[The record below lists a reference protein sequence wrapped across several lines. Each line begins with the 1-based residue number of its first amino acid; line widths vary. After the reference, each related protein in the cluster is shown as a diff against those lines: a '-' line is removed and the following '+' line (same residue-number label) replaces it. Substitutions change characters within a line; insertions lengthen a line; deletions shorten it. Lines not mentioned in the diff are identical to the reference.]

1 MKSLRQIWRYSGLIG
16 LLCWL
21 VLSAGA
27 GMAAEL
33 ADVETI
39 QDNPFAELQ
48 ELQGRVNE
56 EMLWLQAETYVITAS
71 KVLEDIKK
79 SAASITVITDKD
91 IRRMGARDLI
101 DILRTVPG
109 FSFQNERHGATDS
122 DIRGILKDG
131 DQHILYLLNSHSL
144 NTNYWGGISPSYNP
158 VPVDNIKQVEV
169 IRGPGSALYG
179 ANAFA
184 AVVNIIT
191 KSGEEVNGV
200 QATVGEGTFD
210 TATANLLFGKK
221 INQLDIS
228 GNINYNE
235 YGSYEG
241 EIAMDGQT
249 LFDQIFGTNAS
260 LAPGVTREASKK
272 IDLMLSLAFEG
283 LRLEGRY
290 CDRDLTPSIGLAPTL
305 NSESETPSTD
315 YTLNAGYSRDIGD
328 RFTLSAKLYH
338 NYTFMDYY
346 YEIFPENVVVPTP
359 DGLQLWPDGLIG
371 NPENKNTRTGG
382 EAQGTVRFSEKNT
395 VVAGFSYEYMNQ
407 YDVRV
412 TSNFI
417 AGPVKNVFIPV
428 GAYQEVTDLQN
439 YSKNVDR
446 TFTAFYAEDLWDIR
460 DNLRLTLG
468 GRYDKYSDFGNSFNP
483 RAGLVWQFLEGFDA
497 KILYGRAFRAPS
509 FYELYSTNNPAFLGN
524 PDLEPEVVDTFE
536 LSFGGTFAEFITAR
550 LTGFH
555 NNISDSIDLATYE
568 TQDVFENGGDIR
580 TQGIEAEGK
589 FDFGKGR
596 YVALNYT
603 YQDAV
608 NLDTDERPYNVAT
621 HKGNVMANI
630 RLSKYLNFYTNLY
643 FQNGFER
650 QKDDPRQDENPGFTV
665 VDMTLLA
672 KNFFP
677 RLKGLEI
684 RGSVYNLFEKDYTV
698 PTPKDGLP
706 VDFPMPGRSVMFDLR
721 YTF

>member
-1 MKSLRQIWRYSGLIG
+1 MNILSRVWRYGG
-16 LLCWL
+16 LLGICWL
-21 VLSAGA
+21 ILSAGA
-27 GMAAEL
+27 SSAAEQ
-33 ADVETI
+33 ADVETS
-39 QDNPFAELQ
+39 QENPFAELQ
-48 ELQGRVNE
+48 ELQGQVNE

-71 KVLEDIKK
+71 KILEDIKK
-79 SAASITVITDKD
+79 SAASITVITDKE

-109 FSFQNERHGATDS
+109 FSFQNERHGATDT
-122 DIRGILKDG
+122 DVRGILKDA

-144 NTNYWGGISPSYNP
+144 NTNYLGGISPAYNP

-191 KSGEEVNGV
+191 KSGEQVDGV
-200 QATVGEGTFD
+200 QATVGGGTFE
-210 TATANLLFGKK
+210 TKTANLLFGKK
-221 INQLDIS
+221 INALDIS

-249 LFDQIFGTNAS
+249 LFDQIFGTSAS

-272 IDLMLSLAFEG
+272 IDLMLSLEFKG

-290 CDRDLTPSIGLAPTL
+290 ADRDFTPSIGLAPVL
-305 NSESETPSTD
+305 NTKSETPATD
-315 YTLNAGYSRDIGD
+315 YTLNASYARDIGD
-328 RFTLSAKLYH
+328 RLALSAKLYH
-338 NYTFMDYY
+338 NYSFLDYY
-346 YEIFPENVVVPTP
+346 YQIFPENVVVPTP
-359 DGLQLWPDGLIG
+359 EGLQLWPEGLG
-371 NPENKNTRTGG
+371 GGPENKNTRTGG
-382 EAQGTVRFSEKNT
+382 ELQGTVKLADTNT
-395 VVAGFSYEYMNQ
+395 VVTGITYEYMNQ

-417 AGPVKNVFIPV
+417 AAPVKNVFIPV
-428 GAYQEVTDLQN
+428 GPVHDVTDLQN
-439 YSKNVDR
+439 YNKNVDR

-460 DNLRLTLG
+460 ENLRLTLG
-468 GRYDKYSDFGNSFNP
+468 GRYDNYSDFGDSFNP
-483 RAGLVWQFLEGFDA
+483 RAGLVWQFLKGFDT

-509 FYELYSTNNPAFLGN
+509 FYELYSMNNPAFLGN
-524 PDLEPEVVDTFE
+524 PDLKPEIVDTLE
-536 LSFGGTFAEFITAR
+536 LSIGGTFADMVTAR

-555 NNISDSIDLATYE
+555 NTISDSIDLATYE

-589 FDFGKGR
+589 IDFGKGR
-596 YVALNYT
+596 FLALNYT

-608 NLDTDERPYNVAT
+608 NVETDERLYNIAR
-621 HKGNVMANI
+621 HKGNVMANV
-630 RLSKYLNFYTNLY
+630 RLSKYLNLYTDLY
-643 FQNGFER
+643 FQNGFDR

-677 RLKGLEI
+677 RLKGLEL
-684 RGSVYNLFEKDYTV
+684 RGSVYNLFDKDYTV

-706 VDFPMPGRSVMFDLR
+706 VDFPMPGRSLMFDVR